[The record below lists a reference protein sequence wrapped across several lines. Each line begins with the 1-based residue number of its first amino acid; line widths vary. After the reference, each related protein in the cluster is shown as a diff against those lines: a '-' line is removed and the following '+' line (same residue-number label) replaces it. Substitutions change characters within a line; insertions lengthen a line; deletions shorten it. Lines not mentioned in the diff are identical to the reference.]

1 MAPRSTSARPSF
13 GAQVLFGLI
22 LLLPMTSLAKTPNGT
37 KKATFDPS
45 AVTITGV
52 ASPQGYRGDSLEIKG
67 SKFPAGEDLNKIH
80 IYLDSKKI
88 GAPSAV
94 SKNRDSVFYQIP
106 DCQGVCRDGSKT
118 CTETCESCASRTES
132 IPECQDCR
140 AFVEV
145 GRHRLRVEVEGNP
158 VPFPLGTITIL
169 KDSEDKPEITAIY
182 PATSYPQVKSGE
194 NGDADDQQLGP
205 PYELYIQGKGFSAYG
220 CDNELIVG
228 GAKVG
233 NVCWDGDE
241 ACQASSNFIQARA
254 ISSRELALKNLR
266 RDPEALPSVAIEVAG
281 ERSKPHAVALARVG
295 REYPARVAAGV
306 LAGLVVITIWIAFG
320 LRRNKIAG
328 KRYSIFTALV
338 LDPESDTYS
347 LSRFQFYVWTAVA
360 IFGYIYLATSKS
372 LVQNQLNFIDV
383 PEGLPAIVFISAAT
397 SFIAQSIQSNK
408 GPKGAGEVQPSW
420 ADFLSTGGVVAP
432 ERFQFFM
439 WTILGALAFVAL
451 VLLREPGTVQ
461 DLPRVPDGF
470 LALMGVSS
478 AGYLGGKLARKPGP
492 IIDEILAKYGSLQ
505 LTIRGRNLHN
515 DATIRIGDMN
525 LDLREA
531 TVTRVPDDQSS
542 ESGMNKAI
550 EITLKTVLDAWQ
562 NATAPLLL
570 TVINPD
576 AQKAVWPFVVS
587 PSITPGLNLTV
598 KHKTKTPVMVT
609 GAGFRQGATAHIT
622 VPPNIDAPKGA
633 VQSITATQVS
643 IDIDATQTA
652 VTQDVDATLTLENP
666 DTGAASVPLKITV

>member
-1 MAPRSTSARPSF
+1 
-13 GAQVLFGLI
+13 
-22 LLLPMTSLAKTPNGT
+22 
-37 KKATFDPS
+37 
-45 AVTITGV
+45 
-52 ASPQGYRGDSLEIKG
+52 
-67 SKFPAGEDLNKIH
+67 
-80 IYLDSKKI
+80 
-88 GAPSAV
+88 
-94 SKNRDSVFYQIP
+94 
-106 DCQGVCRDGSKT
+106 
-118 CTETCESCASRTES
+118 
-132 IPECQDCR
+132 
-140 AFVEV
+140 
-145 GRHRLRVEVEGNP
+145 
-158 VPFPLGTITIL
+158 
-169 KDSEDKPEITAIY
+169 
-182 PATSYPQVKSGE
+182 
-194 NGDADDQQLGP
+194 
-205 PYELYIQGKGFSAYG
+205 
-220 CDNELIVG
+220 
-228 GAKVG
+228 
-233 NVCWDGDE
+233 
-241 ACQASSNFIQARA
+241 
-254 ISSRELALKNLR
+254 
-266 RDPEALPSVAIEVAG
+266 
-281 ERSKPHAVALARVG
+281 
-295 REYPARVAAGV
+295 
-306 LAGLVVITIWIAFG
+306 
-320 LRRNKIAG
+320 
-328 KRYSIFTALV
+328 
-338 LDPESDTYS
+338 
-347 LSRFQFYVWTAVA
+347 
-360 IFGYIYLATSKS
+360 
-372 LVQNQLNFIDV
+372 
-383 PEGLPAIVFISAAT
+383 
-397 SFIAQSIQSNK
+397 
-408 GPKGAGEVQPSW
+408 
-420 ADFLSTGGVVAP
+420 
-432 ERFQFFM
+432 
-439 WTILGALAFVAL
+439 
-451 VLLREPGTVQ
+451 REPGTVQ

-622 VPPNIDAPKGA
+622 VPPNIDAPKGT